1 MMASSKPPAKA
12 STFSRFIPREEIDAV
27 AAWSFSSMDASET
40 RVVPAPPPV
49 PEPEPDP
56 LTDEILEQRLQ
67 DARQQ
72 AYAEGFQ
79 HGHDAGSQETRDALE
94 ATIRRSAE
102 DTAVRMGQ
110 LLHSMG
116 DQLIASEQLI
126 ARQIL
131 ELSCDIARQVVR
143 QELKVNTRH
152 LRAVIGEALE
162 QMVEDG
168 LPATVRMHPQDLA
181 LMKGALIETLGE
193 AAPDLVADPDI
204 SPGGCLIQSPSS
216 TVDASIEKRWSRA
229 VGNLGLSLDWNPPQ
243 EPTDA

>member
-1 MMASSKPPAKA
+1 MTASSKPPAK
-12 STFSRFIPREEIDAV
+12 SSLHSRFIPREEIDAV
-27 AAWSFSSMDASET
+27 AAWSFSSMDAGQT
-40 RVVPAPPPV
+40 APAPLAD
-49 PEPEPDP
+49 PEPEPQPPID
-56 LTDEILEQRLQ
+56 LELMLQ
-67 DARQQ
+67 EARQQ

-94 ATIRRSAE
+94 AVIRRSAE
-102 DTAVRMGQ
+102 ETAVRMGQ

-116 DQLIASEQLI
+116 DQLIAAEQHI

-143 QELKVNTRH
+143 QEIKVNTRH

-168 LPATVRMHPQDLA
+168 LPATVRMNPEDLA
-181 LMKGALIETLGE
+181 LMKGALLETLGE
-193 AAPDLVADPDI
+193 NAPELVADPDI

-216 TVDASIEKRWSRA
+216 VVDATIEKRWARA
-229 VGNLGLSLDWNPPQ
+229 VGNLGLSLDWNP
-243 EPTDA
+243 EDADV